1 MLILARDLDG
11 LDLGL
16 LAHGLG
22 DGDREHAVLQ
32 SGLHLVHLGVLR
44 QPEPLLELAAAVL
57 HAVPPTGRPCPPRGR
72 VLQN

>member
-32 SGLHLVHLGVLR
+32 SGLHLVHLASSGSRNLFLNW
-44 QPEPLLELAAAVL
+44 PLLRWVPPVALVLLAAA
-57 HAVPPTGRPCPPRGR
+57 C
-72 VLQN
+72 